1 MLKKIIGN
9 QNEIAPTELIREV
22 EKLYKFKKFDEALLI
37 ALETIKKYPKTT
49 IVQNILGIIFFNKNS
64 LNLSLHHFREALK
77 LDSSN
82 SDSYNNIG
90 ICLIEMGHYE
100 DAIKILKYAL
110 LKNKIAPEVFNNIGV
125 AYEQLKDYENSIIH
139 YKKAISKKRN
149 YAEAYNNLGS
159 LLQKMQ
165 EYSKAKK
172 FLNYAI
178 KFNPTLEN
186 AYQNIGKLNSI
197 MGNFKLA
204 EVGYQKAISLNPKNF
219 QNYKELGNIQLKQRN
234 FEISKLFFET
244 AIKLNPED
252 SELYSSLGYIFI
264 NKGYISKAFKFLN
277 KSKLLNK
284 NLEESSLNLDIIHF
298 LILNFINNPNSY
310 FLPRYFGSI
319 KNETISEF
327 IKYYEIN
334 TKKNNY
340 QINFEKI
347 YKNNLKEEV
356 INIKYNNQKRT
367 NICLLGFGRSG
378 SLFLHSLL
386 DGHPQIS
393 TLPGYFFK
401 GWFSEKTWPIFQP
414 NFEELNWRETLV
426 EKICTYFE
434 PQFNA
439 HCKKNVIGKPN
450 HHTEWF
456 AKNLGFT
463 QLGENKS
470 EVLELDQQK
479 FKSKFIELSQAYNKI
494 DSRICF
500 ELIHEAFD
508 KAFRIPENS
517 SQKEKTI
524 FYHLH
529 NPSYF
534 ERANF
539 HYHYPES
546 KSLFII
552 RHPIQMLESWL
563 LADLTSLPSL
573 LEENSSFRDNYHFI
587 KILNCGAKISYTL
600 EYFLN
605 PLNSVDNVRGIKL
618 EDLKRNPKKTLRK
631 ISEWIGIKDKPLLY
645 QSTFMDKRFSRP
657 SANFNNIEGFD
668 TRSIDVPLGRIF
680 GKKDIE
686 ILETL
691 FWPFMDIY
699 GYTKMSKEQFLKN
712 LQEIRPYLDKP
723 FQFEEYIYKK
733 LPKDKPGISKINQ
746 FNELHRE
753 LTNIW
758 EILNE
763 TKTYPNL
770 IKPLVI

>member
-1 MLKKIIGN
+1 MNKIQEKIILNNHIDNLCDLYVKGRFYTV
-9 QNEIAPTELIREV
+9 IDRAK
-22 EKLYKFKKFDEALLI
+22 KLRLQYKDSVAIL
-37 ALETIKKYPKTT
+37 
-49 IVQNILGIIFFNKNS
+49 NILGMSNAKINKHENAIIN
-64 LNLSLHHFREALK
+64 
-77 LDSSN
+77 
-82 SDSYNNIG
+82 
-90 ICLIEMGHYE
+90 
-100 DAIKILKYAL
+100 
-110 LKNKIAPEVFNNIGV
+110 
-125 AYEQLKDYENSIIH
+125 
-139 YKKAISKKRN
+139 YKKAIELSPDN
-149 YAEAYNNLGS
+149 ATTFFHLGILYHDLNQFSEA
-159 LLQKMQ
+159 
-165 EYSKAKK
+165 
-172 FLNYAI
+172 
-178 KFNPTLEN
+178 
-186 AYQNIGKLNSI
+186 
-197 MGNFKLA
+197 
-204 EVGYQKAISLNPKNF
+204 
-219 QNYKELGNIQLKQRN
+219 
-234 FEISKLFFET
+234 
-244 AIKLNPED
+244 
-252 SELYSSLGYIFI
+252 
-264 NKGYISKAFKFLN
+264 
-277 KSKLLNK
+277 
-284 NLEESSLNLDIIHF
+284 
-298 LILNFINNPNSY
+298 
-310 FLPRYFGSI
+310 
-319 KNETISEF
+319 
-327 IKYYEIN
+327 IKYYKRAISINPTYIDAIFNMAYAYIDLEDNESAKEILN
-334 TKKNNY
+334 KLKNIEHCNLSILLKVIFLCKFDKICDYELLYKRYCSILNNEEKTK
-340 QINFEKI
+340 IFS
-347 YKNNLKEEV
+347 
-356 INIKYNNQKRT
+356 NIKSQEPVT
-367 NICLLGFGRSG
+367 TLIGFGRSG

-401 GWFSEKTWPIFQP
+401 GWFSEKTWPIFRP

-439 HCKKNVIGKPN
+439 HCKKNVIGEPN
-450 HHTEWF
+450 DNTEWF

-517 SQKEKTI
+517 SQKDKTI

-605 PLNSVDNVRGIKL
+605 PLNSIDNVRGIKL
-618 EDLKRNPKKTLRK
+618 EDLKRNPNNTLRR
-631 ISEWIGIKDKPLLY
+631 ITEWMGIKDAPLLY
-645 QSTFMDKRFSRP
+645 QSTFMGKRFSRP
-657 SANFNNIEGFD
+657 STNFNNIEGFD
-668 TRSIDVPLGRIF
+668 TRSIDVSLGRIF
-680 GKKDIE
+680 GGKDIE

-691 FWPFMDIY
+691 FWPFMDMY
-699 GYTKMSKEQFLKN
+699 GYTKISKEKFLQN
-712 LQEIRPYLDKP
+712 LKEIKPHLDKP

-733 LPKDKPGISKINQ
+733 LPEDRPEISKIHQ
-746 FNELHRE
+746 FNELHRK
-753 LTNIW
+753 LKNIW

-763 TKTYPNL
+763 SKTYPNL

>member
-1 MLKKIIGN
+1 MNKIQEKIILN
-9 QNEIAPTELIREV
+9 NHIDNLCD
-22 EKLYKFKKFDEALLI
+22 LYVKGRFYTVIDRAKQLRLQYKDSVAIL
-37 ALETIKKYPKTT
+37 
-49 IVQNILGIIFFNKNS
+49 NILGMSNAKINKHENAIIN
-64 LNLSLHHFREALK
+64 
-77 LDSSN
+77 
-82 SDSYNNIG
+82 
-90 ICLIEMGHYE
+90 
-100 DAIKILKYAL
+100 
-110 LKNKIAPEVFNNIGV
+110 
-125 AYEQLKDYENSIIH
+125 
-139 YKKAISKKRN
+139 YKKAIELSPDN
-149 YAEAYNNLGS
+149 ATTFFHLGVLYHDLNQYSEA
-159 LLQKMQ
+159 
-165 EYSKAKK
+165 
-172 FLNYAI
+172 
-178 KFNPTLEN
+178 
-186 AYQNIGKLNSI
+186 
-197 MGNFKLA
+197 
-204 EVGYQKAISLNPKNF
+204 
-219 QNYKELGNIQLKQRN
+219 
-234 FEISKLFFET
+234 
-244 AIKLNPED
+244 
-252 SELYSSLGYIFI
+252 
-264 NKGYISKAFKFLN
+264 
-277 KSKLLNK
+277 
-284 NLEESSLNLDIIHF
+284 
-298 LILNFINNPNSY
+298 
-310 FLPRYFGSI
+310 
-319 KNETISEF
+319 
-327 IKYYEIN
+327 IKYYKRAISINPTYIDAIFNMAYAYIDLEDNESAKEILN
-334 TKKNNY
+334 KLKNIEHCNLSILLKVIFLCKFDKICDY
-340 QINFEKI
+340 ELLYKRYCSILNNEEKNKI
-347 YKNNLKEEV
+347 FS
-356 INIKYNNQKRT
+356 NIKSQEPVT
-367 NICLLGFGRSG
+367 ALIGFGRSG

-439 HCKKNVIGKPN
+439 HCKKNVIGEPN
-450 HHTEWF
+450 DDTEWF

-517 SQKEKTI
+517 SQKDKTI

-712 LQEIRPYLDKP
+712 LQEIRPYLEKP

>member
-1 MLKKIIGN
+1 MNKIQEKIILN
-9 QNEIAPTELIREV
+9 NHIDNLCD
-22 EKLYKFKKFDEALLI
+22 LYVKGRFYTVIDRAKQLRLQYKDSVAIL
-37 ALETIKKYPKTT
+37 
-49 IVQNILGIIFFNKNS
+49 NILGMSNAKINKHENAIIN
-64 LNLSLHHFREALK
+64 
-77 LDSSN
+77 
-82 SDSYNNIG
+82 
-90 ICLIEMGHYE
+90 
-100 DAIKILKYAL
+100 
-110 LKNKIAPEVFNNIGV
+110 
-125 AYEQLKDYENSIIH
+125 
-139 YKKAISKKRN
+139 YKKAIELSPDN
-149 YAEAYNNLGS
+149 ATTFFHLGILYHDLNQFSEA
-159 LLQKMQ
+159 
-165 EYSKAKK
+165 
-172 FLNYAI
+172 
-178 KFNPTLEN
+178 
-186 AYQNIGKLNSI
+186 
-197 MGNFKLA
+197 
-204 EVGYQKAISLNPKNF
+204 
-219 QNYKELGNIQLKQRN
+219 
-234 FEISKLFFET
+234 
-244 AIKLNPED
+244 
-252 SELYSSLGYIFI
+252 
-264 NKGYISKAFKFLN
+264 
-277 KSKLLNK
+277 
-284 NLEESSLNLDIIHF
+284 
-298 LILNFINNPNSY
+298 
-310 FLPRYFGSI
+310 
-319 KNETISEF
+319 
-327 IKYYEIN
+327 IKYYKRAISINPTYIDAIFNMAYAYIDLEDNESAKEILN
-334 TKKNNY
+334 KLKNIEHCNLSILLKVIFLCKFDKICDYELLYKRYCSILNNEEKTK
-340 QINFEKI
+340 IFS
-347 YKNNLKEEV
+347 
-356 INIKYNNQKRT
+356 NIKSQEPVIT
-367 NICLLGFGRSG
+367 LIGFGRSG

-414 NFEELNWRETLV
+414 NFEELNWQETLV

-439 HCKKNVIGKPN
+439 HCKKNVIGEPN
-450 HHTEWF
+450 DDTEWF

-517 SQKEKTI
+517 SQKDKTI

-733 LPKDKPGISKINQ
+733 LPIDKPGISKINQ